1 MYICVGVCAGACVRA
16 CVCVYVFFYYFIYCM
31 LHYGMYVRMYIQT
44 YTTVYV
50 CVCVWY
56 ALQFWLSWLTG
67 LHIRIHFQPKSLLVS
82 KAPSCKNIKTWRF
95 SFQKYNQWTHK
106 YVNWLKEIVILY
118 RTKQSSSFNGAGLC
132 WQWFVQFQKNGRRRL
147 PRHCLIPVPLNGY
160 RKSNNCTK
168 ISDHTRSKTATLRSY
183 ICNIHMHV
191 VILLVAAGNTSV
203 SSALFLYQ
211 LLTHFHP
218 LMMVLCK

>member
-1 MYICVGVCAGACVRA
+1 
-16 CVCVYVFFYYFIYCM
+16 M